1 LKPKQIYFTVTND
14 LTYDQ
19 RMQRICTSLS
29 DAGYSVTLVGR
40 ILKSSVALQQ
50 RPYTQKRLR
59 CFFNK
64 GVLFYAEYNLRLFFF
79 LLAKKMD
86 AVCAIDLDTI
96 LPCLYVSKLKG
107 IVRIYDAHEYFTEL
121 KEVRTRKFVR
131 NFWTKIERTALPKFA
146 DGYTVSEGLAVEFK
160 RKYKHNYRVIRNLP
174 VLKPL
179 QENIQRE
186 NFLLFQGTVNEARGF
201 EYLIPAMKRI
211 PYRLVICGD
220 GNFMAQLQNL
230 IRINDVENKVELKGM
245 MLPEDLRPLAQQA
258 SLGIGLAEK
267 EGINQYYALPN
278 KFLEYMHAGLP
289 QIAMNFPEY
298 QKINHCYTVAVL
310 LDELSVET
318 VANIINQTMAN
329 EELRMR
335 LQKNAL
341 HAREIYCWQQEEK
354 CLIEFYASLL
364 PA

>member
-1 LKPKQIYFTVTND
+1 MKKL
-14 LTYDQ
+14 
-19 RMQRICTSLS
+19 
-29 DAGYSVTLVGR
+29 
-40 ILKSSVALQQ
+40 
-50 RPYTQKRLR
+50 KRLE
-59 CFFNK
+59 
-64 GVLFYAEYNLRLFFF
+64 GEEVQE
-79 LLAKKMD
+79 
-86 AVCAIDLDTI
+86 
-96 LPCLYVSKLKG
+96 
-107 IVRIYDAHEYFTEL
+107 EL
-121 KEVRTRKFVR
+121 GESQHAGDYWLCELNR
-131 NFWTKIERTALPKFA
+131 
-146 DGYTVSEGLAVEFK
+146 
-160 RKYKHNYRVIRNLP
+160 
-174 VLKPL
+174 
-179 QENIQRE
+179 
-186 NFLLFQGTVNEARGF
+186 AR
-201 EYLIPAMKRI
+201 
-211 PYRLVICGD
+211 
-220 GNFMAQLQNL
+220 
-230 IRINDVENKVELKGM
+230 GM

-341 HAREIYCWQQEEK
+341 HAREIYCWQQEEQR
-354 CLIEFYASLL
+354 LIEFYASLL